1 MKKLIALS
9 LAFVAAVYAFAE
21 TNEVGKTEFTPDKVA
36 GYLERALKGDPK
48 AEYLVGKA
56 YLYGFGVE
64 KKPEQAF
71 CWASRAAEHGDVD
84 GINLLG
90 VCYEHGDG
98 CVRNYS
104 KAVELYKKS
113 ADLGSMKAKGNL
125 GVMYAFG
132 WGRNADE
139 KKGTRDVNKAFP
151 LLQECLASGLEH
163 DPAMCAMVI
172 CCEEMGADR
181 YETEIFKWSHKAAD
195 LENPWACRKLAECY
209 LLGVGCEASE
219 QECLKWLKA
228 SMKGFGICGVQL
240 GMSREECEAFKSRQ
254 TPISGSGYFQP
265 ARQFRLFEK
274 MSLSSDNFMSKAK
287 VLWKVELCTGMVF
300 RNASKEVQD
309 KEEKM
314 VLELFEKKF
323 GGKFDTSERKDWA
336 TDNVIRRRHT
346 MKCGDLITIE
356 ITRSLFH
363 EEMHIYFES
372 EFLLNYVRLLNRK
385 LEEREQRKKD
395 KCSGAVLDA
404 SAGADVL

>member
-1 MKKLIALS
+1 MKKLITLS
-9 LAFVAAVYAFAE
+9 LAFVVAAYTFGA
-21 TNEVGKTEFTPDKVA
+21 TNEVEEAEFTPDKVA

-56 YLYGFGVE
+56 YLVGLGVE

-84 GINLLG
+84 GVNLLG
-90 VCYEHGDG
+90 LCYEHGDG

-151 LLQECLASGLEH
+151 LLQECLTSGLEH
-163 DPAMCAMVI
+163 APAMCAMVI
-172 CCEEMGADR
+172 CYEEMGADR

-195 LENPWACRKLAECY
+195 LENTWACRKLAECY

-228 SMKGFGICGVQL
+228 SMKDVSICGVQL
-240 GMSREECEAFKSRQ
+240 GMSREECEAFKSKQ
-254 TPISGSGYFQP
+254 TPISGSRYFQP

-287 VLWKVELCTGMVF
+287 VLWKVELRTGRVF
-300 RNASKEVQD
+300 LNSSKDVQD
-309 KEEKM
+309 KEEQM
-314 VLELFEKKF
+314 VLALLEKKY
-323 GGKFDTSERKDWA
+323 GGKFDSKNNDDHKMTFGLA
-336 TDNVIRRRHT
+336 
-346 MKCGDLITIE
+346 TIE
-356 ITRSLFH
+356 VGRSRYGDELY
-363 EEMHIYFES
+363 IYFKS
-372 EFLLNYVRLLNRK
+372 EFLYNYTRLLNRK